1 MSEFSLTVIGHW
13 GAYPSRGEATSCYL
27 LQAEDT
33 SVLLDC
39 GSGALSVLQEHMSL
53 AAVDAVI
60 LSHYHADHIAD
71 LGCLQYA
78 ARIDTDLKRRMK
90 PLRVYG
96 HSQYAFTERLSYED
110 CVLGTTYDRNSVLE
124 IGPFRFSFAPTTH
137 PDPCFAVRAEC
148 GAASLVYSGD
158 TEPCWELV
166 PFAEGANV
174 LLCETSL
181 YDLYK
186 GKIPGHMSAGEAGE
200 LALAAGVGKLVATHL
215 PHWGVHNDLLEQA
228 KAAFGG
234 ETVLAQKS
242 LHLEL

>member
-1 MSEFSLTVIGHW
+1 MSEFSLTVIGQW
-13 GAYPSRGEATSCYL
+13 SAYPSHGEATSCYL
-27 LQAEDT
+27 VQADDT

-53 AAVDAVI
+53 ADIDAVI

-78 ARIDTDLKRRMK
+78 ALIDIDLSRRHK

-96 HSQYAFTERLSYED
+96 HELYDHTENLGYKD
-110 CVLGTTYDRNSVLE
+110 CVLGQTYNRNSLLE

-137 PDPCFAVRAEC
+137 PDPCFAIRAEC

-166 PFAEGANV
+166 PFSEGADV

-215 PHWGVHNDLLEQA
+215 PHWGVHNDLLTQA
-228 KAAFGG
+228 QTAFGG
-234 ETVLAQKS
+234 ETMLAQKF

>member
-39 GSGALSVLQEHMSL
+39 GSGALSVLQEHMFL
-53 AAVDAVI
+53 ADIDAVI

-78 ARIDTDLKRRMK
+78 ALIDMDLNRRQK
-90 PLRVYG
+90 PLRIYG
-96 HSQYAFTERLSYED
+96 HDSYTHTDILSYKN
-110 CVLGTTYDRNSVLE
+110 CALGQTYDRNSLLE

-137 PDPCFAVRAEC
+137 PDPCFAIRAEY
-148 GAASLVYSGD
+148 GSSSLVYSGD

-166 PFAEGANV
+166 PFSEGASL

-200 LALAAGVGKLVATHL
+200 LALAAGVGRLVATHL
-215 PHWGVHNDLLEQA
+215 PHWGAHNDLLAQA
-228 KAAFGG
+228 KATFGG
-234 ETVLAQKS
+234 ETMLAQKS

>member
-1 MSEFSLTVIGHW
+1 MSEFALTIVGHW
-13 GAYPSRGEATSCYL
+13 GAYPGKGEASSCYL
-27 LQAEDT
+27 LQADDCA
-33 SVLLDC
+33 VILDC
-39 GSGALSVLQEHMSL
+39 GSGALSVLQEFIPL
-53 AAVDAVI
+53 EDIDAVI

-78 ARIDTDLKRRMK
+78 ALIDMDLNRRQK

-96 HSQYAFTERLSYED
+96 HKEYAHTNILSFRE
-110 CVLGTTYDRNSVLE
+110 CALGSTYDRNTLLE
-124 IGPFRFSFAPTTH
+124 IGPFRFSFAPTAH

-148 GAASLVYSGD
+148 GSASLVYSGD

-166 PFAEGANV
+166 PFSEGASL

-200 LALAAGVGKLVATHL
+200 LALAAGVNKLVATHL
-215 PHWGVHNDLLEQA
+215 PHWGTHNDLLVQA

-234 ETVLAQKS
+234 ETMLAKKS
-242 LHLEL
+242 LYLEL